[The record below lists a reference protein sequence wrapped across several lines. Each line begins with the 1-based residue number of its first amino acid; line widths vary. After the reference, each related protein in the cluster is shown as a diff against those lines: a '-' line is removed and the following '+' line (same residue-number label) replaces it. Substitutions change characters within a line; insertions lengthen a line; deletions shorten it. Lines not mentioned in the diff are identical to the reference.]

1 MYPHVDSLALA
12 DVTIAN
18 DVDATLVPLPG
29 HAQAT
34 VPTTVRGEGAGAG
47 AGAGAD
53 VAAMPPDARPLPELR
68 LTTKAEKQY
77 KRAVAVQ
84 YAAPGRIWS
93 SDLFLPG
100 YRTILGVALRLQDR
114 HRVAVG
120 PKQDDDMAVG
130 RGSWSEVVPGVYIDP
145 ETGRNHLVAIKI
157 LERTT
162 NDDEGVYNFQRERD
176 ALAGRTVSRARKSR
190 PMSESGRPATEV
202 EGTFSHPCIVR
213 YYGYAL
219 ALW

>member
-1 MYPHVDSLALA
+1 MDAEATRRLRAELLAKVASAEYAGPGEISVA
-12 DVTIAN
+12 D
-18 DVDATLVPLPG
+18 LF
-29 HAQAT
+29 
-34 VPTTVRGEGAGAG
+34 
-47 AGAGAD
+47 
-53 VAAMPPDARPLPELR
+53 M
-68 LTTKAEKQY
+68 
-77 KRAVAVQ
+77 
-84 YAAPGRIWS
+84 PGRS
-93 SDLFLPG
+93 ML
-100 YRTILGVALRLQDR
+100 
-114 HRVAVG
+114 
-120 PKQDDDMAVG
+120 G
-130 RGSWSEVVPGVYIDP
+130 RGTSGAVVPGVYIDS